1 MKEEKLKTITKL
13 FEGNEIRSVW
23 DSKKE
28 DYYFSV
34 VDVISVLTESDNPR
48 HYWAVLKSRLKKEG
62 SELVTNCDQLKL
74 KSLKDGKYYLTDVLA
89 TEGIFRLIES
99 VPSPKAEPFKVWL
112 AHLGKERIDE
122 VFDPEKAIHRGIEYY
137 FNHGYSTE
145 WIERR
150 LKAILDR
157 NKLTK
162 VWKDN
167 GIKEDYEYGIL
178 TNEIYKAWS
187 GMKASE
193 YKDYKGIRKES
204 LRDNMSDLEL
214 LLTDIGEVTTRALAK
229 EHKPYGL
236 EANKKVA
243 KAGGEVAS
251 NTKLEI
257 EKKLGKKIINNKNN
271 LKYKY
276 INENDKIETK

>member
-1 MKEEKLKTITKL
+1 MKEQKLKTITNL
-13 FEGNEIRSVW
+13 FEGNEIRSIW
-23 DSKKE
+23 NSEKE

-34 VDVISVLTESDNPR
+34 VDVIGVLTESENPR
-48 HYWAVLKSRLKKEG
+48 HYWVVLKSRLKKEG

-74 KSLKDGKYYLTDVLA
+74 KSSDGKFYKQDVLD

-112 AHLGKERIDE
+112 ASLGKERIDE
-122 VFDPEKAIHRGIEYY
+122 VFDPEKAIHRAIEYY
-137 FNHGYSTE
+137 MNHGYPSE

-167 GIKEDYEYGIL
+167 GIEKTSEYAIL

-193 YKDYKGIRKES
+193 YKDFKGIRKES

-214 LLTDIGEVTTRALAK
+214 LLTDIGEVTTSKLAK
-229 EHKPYGL
+229 EHKPHGL
-236 EANKKVA
+236 NANKKIA
-243 KAGGEVAS
+243 KAGGEIAS
-251 NTKLEI
+251 NTKKDI
-257 EKKLGKKIINNKNN
+257 EQKLGKKVINGKNN
-271 LKYKY
+271 LNYKY
-276 INENDKIETK
+276 IEDKEEIGTK

>member
-1 MKEEKLKTITKL
+1 MKEQKLKTITNL
-13 FEGNEIRSVW
+13 FEGNEIRSIW
-23 DSKKE
+23 NSEKE

-34 VDVISVLTESDNPR
+34 VDVIGVLTESENPR
-48 HYWAVLKSRLKKEG
+48 HYWVVLKSRLKKEG

-74 KSLKDGKYYLTDVLA
+74 KSSDGKFYKQDVLD

-112 AHLGKERIDE
+112 ASLGKERIDE
-122 VFDPEKAIHRGIEYY
+122 VFDPEKAIHRAIEYY
-137 FNHGYSTE
+137 MNHGYPSE

-167 GIKEDYEYGIL
+167 GIEKTSEYAIL

-193 YKDYKGIRKES
+193 YKDFKGIRKES

-214 LLTDIGEVTTRALAK
+214 LLTDIGEVTTSKLAK
-229 EHKPYGL
+229 EHKPHGL
-236 EANKKVA
+236 NANKMIA
-243 KAGGEVAS
+243 KAGGEIAS
-251 NTKLEI
+251 NTKKDI
-257 EKKLGKKIINNKNN
+257 EQKLGKKVINSKNN
-271 LKYKY
+271 LNYKY
-276 INENDKIETK
+276 IEDKEEIETK

>member
-1 MKEEKLKTITKL
+1 MKEQKLKTITNL
-13 FEGNEIRSVW
+13 FEGNEIRSIW
-23 DSKKE
+23 NSEKE

-34 VDVISVLTESDNPR
+34 VDVIGVLTESENPR
-48 HYWAVLKSRLKKEG
+48 HYWVVLKSRLKKEG

-74 KSLKDGKYYLTDVLA
+74 KSSDGKFYKQDVLD

-112 AHLGKERIDE
+112 ASLGKERIDE
-122 VFDPEKAIHRGIEYY
+122 VFDPEKAIHRAIEYY
-137 FNHGYSTE
+137 MNHGYPSE

-167 GIKEDYEYGIL
+167 GIEKTSEYAIL
-178 TNEIYKAWS
+178 TNEIYKAWY

-193 YKDYKGIRKES
+193 YKDFKGIRKES

-214 LLTDIGEVTTRALAK
+214 LLTDIGEVTTSKLAK
-229 EHKPYGL
+229 EHKPHGL
-236 EANKKVA
+236 KANKMIA
-243 KAGGEVAS
+243 KAGGEIAS
-251 NTKLEI
+251 NTKKEI
-257 EKKLGKKIINNKNN
+257 EQKLGKKVINSKNN
-271 LKYKY
+271 LNYKY
-276 INENDKIETK
+276 VENKEKIETK